1 MTLFSFSSNVLMLSN
16 EPPPGKQSKTI
27 PIPNIWY
34 QMEPG
39 RLLWILLGN
48 AEEGFKEKRSTTRQN
63 PISIT
68 NSRRSLPSL
77 LLISQTCS

>member
-1 MTLFSFSSNVLMLSN
+1 
-16 EPPPGKQSKTI
+16 
-27 PIPNIWY
+27 
-34 QMEPG
+34 MEPG

-48 AEEGFKEKRSTTRQN
+48 AEEGFKEKQSTTRQN

-68 NSRRSLPSL
+68 NSRRSLLSL